1 MSQQDSL
8 TERYG
13 APSPVA
19 RRALVTVVVV
29 VAAAFLGWLGWAA
42 LFHGDPQVSSDLVTF
57 TVDDE
62 HQVTARVDVRI
73 DDEDVVASC
82 LLRAIAEDHTV
93 VGEVNFDVTAA
104 DLEDGN
110 VLEKVIRTE
119 RRATS
124 VDPVGCTTPDQ
135 PRPR

>member
-1 MSQQDSL
+1 
-8 TERYG
+8 
-13 APSPVA
+13 
-19 RRALVTVVVV
+19 
-29 VAAAFLGWLGWAA
+29 LGWTA
-42 LFHGDPQVSSDLVTF
+42 LFHGDPQVSSELVTF

-73 DDEDVVASC
+73 DDEDVVATC

-93 VGEVNFDVTAA
+93 VGEVHFDVTAA
-104 DLEDGN
+104 DLEDGH
-110 VLEKVIRTE
+110 VLEQVIRTE

-124 VDPVGCTTPDQ
+124 VDQVGCTTADQ